1 MRCASRVWP
10 LITLIGVGTFCAL
23 SSRRRAVTV
32 TVCNWLPSAWA
43 GLALIAG
50 EASGVGV
57 SSAAQVIEPLAQPA
71 MNNASGKRL
80 KGLEGN
86 GRASGDGRM
95 DGSCGAKYTQLHI
108 PKSYLFMF

>member
-1 MRCASRVWP
+1 
-10 LITLIGVGTFCAL
+10 
-23 SSRRRAVTV
+23 
-32 TVCNWLPSAWA
+32 
-43 GLALIAG
+43 
-50 EASGVGV
+50 
-57 SSAAQVIEPLAQPA
+57 